1 MLFTWFMLTG
11 LILLF
16 SPQEFTGK
24 FQLAFVHVFRWPLSI
39 GGNFILTARTQQ
51 PIADAS
57 ERLKTQHDNYVAN
70 LEQTLNQQRRDLQKL
85 SGLYNTYV
93 WEGVDFALA
102 DVVIRTTD
110 GSRDELTIDCRKPN
124 GLAKG
129 QLVLGDECVIGTIA
143 DVFPQI
149 GKAQVKLVTDSTS
162 KIAVKVGDIRGIMI
176 GAGNNSAKIEQLK
189 LRRDIKVGENVF
201 ALGRQDLLD
210 APIIV
215 GDAPIIVGKVSRC
228 ERNTRSASLWDVT
241 VEPAC
246 DIQQIEDV
254 AVIIM
259 NPQK

>member
-16 SPQEFTGK
+16 TPQEFTGK

-39 GGNFILTARTQQ
+39 GGNFALTARTQQ
-51 PIADAS
+51 PISDAS

-70 LEQTLNQQRRDLQKL
+70 LEQTLNQQRQEFEKL
-85 SGLYNTYV
+85 YGLHNTYV

-110 GSRDELTIDCRKPN
+110 GTRDELTIDSRKPE

-129 QLVLGDECVIGTIA
+129 QFVLGDECVIGTIA

-149 GKAQVKLVTDSTS
+149 GKAQVRLITDSTS
-162 KIAVKVGDIRGIMI
+162 RIPVKIGIMRSI
-176 GAGNNSAKIEQLK
+176 MTGAGDNSARIEQLK
-189 LRRDIKVGENVF
+189 LKREIKIGENVF
-201 ALGRQDLLD
+201 ALSQPGFL
-210 APIIV
+210 
-215 GDAPIIVGKVSRC
+215 DAPIIVGKVSRC

-246 DIQQIEDV
+246 DIKQIEDV